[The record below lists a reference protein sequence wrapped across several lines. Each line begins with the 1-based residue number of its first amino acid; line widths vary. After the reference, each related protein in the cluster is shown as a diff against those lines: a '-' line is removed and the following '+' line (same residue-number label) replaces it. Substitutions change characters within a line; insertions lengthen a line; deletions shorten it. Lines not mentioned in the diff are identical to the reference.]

1 MAAQASTSAAQSEPR
16 RNDYSSASDS
26 GSDASSSS
34 GDEDEWLDQDEE
46 QEEAPAIISL
56 LDDHVFPDVVSML
69 NYCKDKGLDFLA
81 IRDRL
86 NLDFYGLIKLIN
98 FIRSKVHEGVPLPA
112 EITAADLEDDRYLKP
127 VLDDDAL
134 ILCLDDLP
142 ESSGTGAEASAAGTQ
157 KGADA
162 PAVDELIQKNAEL
175 QAQLEQLSKQFS
187 NYRLAVQQTL
197 DQRWQA
203 DDDDKDAAKGK
214 AAAAAAAAAP
224 SGPAPE
230 GPAAKEGA
238 SDYYFESYA
247 HNDIHETML
256 KDTVRTEAYR
266 DFIYQN
272 KDLFAG
278 KVVLDIGCGTG
289 ILSMFCAKAGAKQVI
304 AVDRSE
310 IIDKA
315 RENIYANGLSDVIVT
330 LKGRIEEVILPVEK
344 VDIIVSEWMGYCLLY
359 EAMLNSVL
367 WARDKYLAPQGLLV
381 PSHGN
386 MWIAPVSEQEYIAEY
401 VDFWRDVYGFDMK
414 VMQKGIYEDCRM
426 EVRPAETVC
435 GTPASFGLLDFHT
448 VKVEDLV
455 FTAKWQSAFDDKAES
470 HDGFLVWWDV
480 FFARNRVDESIKLD
494 TKAQEWVA
502 ETAGKG
508 GDKDARVAFT
518 TGPFGEPTHWRQG
531 LMLLD
536 KNKVKETK
544 PAPGKKIAGEIEYIT
559 AENHERGLNL
569 RVTWAAEGEKEQTQT
584 WLLH

>member
-1 MAAQASTSAAQSEPR
+1 M
-16 RNDYSSASDS
+16 
-26 GSDASSSS
+26 
-34 GDEDEWLDQDEE
+34 
-46 QEEAPAIISL
+46 
-56 LDDHVFPDVVSML
+56 
-69 NYCKDKGLDFLA
+69 
-81 IRDRL
+81 
-86 NLDFYGLIKLIN
+86 
-98 FIRSKVHEGVPLPA
+98 
-112 EITAADLEDDRYLKP
+112 
-127 VLDDDAL
+127 

-142 ESSGTGAEASAAGTQ
+142 ESSGAGAGAEASGAAGAE
-157 KGADA
+157 KGADV
-162 PAVDELIQKNAEL
+162 PPVDELIQKNAEL

-203 DDDDKDAAKGK
+203 DDENDKDGAKGKGK
-214 AAAAAAAAAP
+214 AAAAATSGIP
-224 SGPAPE
+224 SAPAPE
-230 GPAAKEGA
+230 GPAAKDGA

-256 KDTVRTEAYR
+256 KDAVRTEAYR

-330 LKGRIEEVILPVEK
+330 LKGRIEEVILPVDK

-367 WARDKYLAPQGLLV
+367 WARDKYLVPNGLMV

-401 VDFWRDVYGFDMK
+401 IDFWRDVYGFDMK
-414 VMQKGIYEDCRM
+414 VMQKGIYTDCRM
-426 EVRPAETVC
+426 EVRPASTVC
-435 GTPASFGLLDFHT
+435 GTPSSFGLLDFHT
-448 VKVEDLV
+448 VKVEDLT
-455 FTAKWQSAFDDKAES
+455 FTAKWASEFSDKAES
-470 HDGFLVWWDV
+470 HDGFLAWWDV
-480 FFARNRVDESIKLD
+480 FFARDRVDESIKLD

-502 ETAGKG
+502 ETKTKG

-531 LMLLD
+531 LMLFD
-536 KNKVKETK
+536 KSKGIKGVT
-544 PAPGKKIAGEIEYIT
+544 PAPGKKIAGVIEYAT
-559 AENHERGLNL
+559 PEDHERGLNL
-569 RVTWAAEGEKEQTQT
+569 RVTWAAEGEKEETQT

>member
-1 MAAQASTSAAQSEPR
+1 
-16 RNDYSSASDS
+16 
-26 GSDASSSS
+26 
-34 GDEDEWLDQDEE
+34 
-46 QEEAPAIISL
+46 
-56 LDDHVFPDVVSML
+56 ML

>member
-16 RNDYSSASDS
+16 RDNYSSGSGS
-26 GSDASSSS
+26 GSDSSSS

-46 QEEAPAIISL
+46 QEDAPAIISL
-56 LDDHVFPDVVSML
+56 LDDHVFPDVMSML

-98 FIRSKVHEGVPLPA
+98 FIRSKVHEGAAIPT
-112 EITAADLEDDRYLKP
+112 EINAADLEDDKYLKP

-142 ESSGTGAEASAAGTQ
+142 ESSGADAEASAAGAE

-162 PAVDELIQKNAEL
+162 PVDELIQKNAEL

-203 DDDDKDAAKGK
+203 DDDDKCAASKGK
-214 AAAAAAAAAP
+214 AAAPAAAP

-230 GPAAKEGA
+230 GPAAKDGA

-448 VKVEDLV
+448 VKVEDLT
-455 FTAKWQSAFDDKAES
+455 FTAKWASTFSDKAEN
-470 HDGFLVWWDV
+470 HDGFLAWWDV
-480 FFARNRVDESIKLD
+480 FFARDRVDESIKLD

-502 ETAGKG
+502 ETKGKG